1 MTSKPRGLAALTP
14 EQRAA
19 ISSKGGRAAQAKGT
33 AHRFTWAE
41 ACKAGRLGGIAVS
54 RDPERMA
61 AIGRKGGLT
70 RAANARQRAEA
81 AAQSPVDPIPSS
93 PPTKDPSP

>member
-1 MTSKPRGLAALTP
+1 MTPKPHGLAALTP
-14 EQRAA
+14 ERRAA
-19 ISSKGGRAAQAKGT
+19 ISSKGGKAGHAKGT

-41 ACKAGRLGGIAVS
+41 ACRAGRLGGIATS
-54 RDPERMA
+54 RDQAHMA

-81 AAQSPVDPIPSS
+81 AATAPEFPPGADPAILS
-93 PPTKDPSP
+93 